1 MGSCVH
7 KRYAAA
13 DDAIHLAINGVFA
26 FLILGAFWFTNGTV
40 DSEFLV
46 NLLFYII
53 ITPVISVT
61 LTKLCI

>member
-1 MGSCVH
+1 MTNTRSGFLRTT

-13 DDAIHLAINGVFA
+13 DDAIHFGDKRCVA

-46 NLLFYII
+46 NLLS
-53 ITPVISVT
+53 T
-61 LTKLCI
+61 